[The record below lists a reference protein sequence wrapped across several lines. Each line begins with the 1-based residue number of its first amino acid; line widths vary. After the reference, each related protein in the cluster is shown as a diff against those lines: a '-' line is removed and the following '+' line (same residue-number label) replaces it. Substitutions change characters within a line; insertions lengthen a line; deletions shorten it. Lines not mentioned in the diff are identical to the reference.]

1 MRSTQR
7 GAALEKCVCVS
18 MCVLVVDER
27 GNILCVRAREEE
39 SLCVGTCAYK
49 REYGKVR
56 KEGVDL
62 EGELLFKAVHRNKK
76 KKIEGCTRARDR
88 LFIRLSLEKNR
99 TG

>member
-1 MRSTQR
+1 MC
-7 GAALEKCVCVS
+7 ACVS

-39 SLCVGTCAYK
+39 SLCVGTCAYE

-56 KEGVDL
+56 KKEGVDL

-76 KKIEGCTRARDR
+76 ED
-88 LFIRLSLEKNR
+88 
-99 TG
+99 